1 MNKVIGTLKQ
11 VDLREYWENEATD
24 FTPWLAK
31 DENIAQLGKAVDID
45 LEIKAQEQ
53 SVRKLKKNL
62 RNAGNIGSESS
73 AADNAFMYSVIDSC
87 KLNDIDPGRYI
98 SFLLNKLETSHEG
111 DGLTS
116 LLPCYYGL

>member
-111 DGLTS
+111 DDLTS